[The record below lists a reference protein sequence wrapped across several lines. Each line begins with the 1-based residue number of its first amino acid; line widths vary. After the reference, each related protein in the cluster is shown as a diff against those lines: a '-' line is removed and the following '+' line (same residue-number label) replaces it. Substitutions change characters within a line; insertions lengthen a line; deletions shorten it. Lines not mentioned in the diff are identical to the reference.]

1 MNLALRQTT
10 GSITELR
17 QPHVKKRS
25 LPECFYLLER
35 SFDRYGY
42 LKKHGALAI
51 FVDAEEDL
59 IRRRLLSLCA
69 ELTK

>member
-17 QPHVKKRS
+17 QPHVKKQS
-25 LPECFYLLER
+25 FPECLYLLER

-42 LKKHGALAI
+42 LKKHGAPDI
-51 FVDAEEDL
+51 FVDAEKDL